1 MWNPFKKKEKSDA
14 EKLTQHIKEIPLEEL
29 TGLFD
34 GLNELSE
41 INNLYSELSRL
52 IHPDRFP
59 NDEVKRHEAESLF
72 KEVQSNRTNK
82 SKLIELKKKAEQ
94 LINS

>member
-29 TGLFD
+29 TDLFD
-34 GLNELSE
+34 GLNDLSE
-41 INNLYSELSRL
+41 ITNLYSELSRL

-82 SKLIELKKKAEQ
+82 SKLIEIKKKAEQ

>member
-1 MWNPFKKKEKSDA
+1 MWNPFKKKEKSDT

-34 GLNELSE
+34 KLNNLSE
-41 INNLYSELSRL
+41 TNNLYTDLSRL

-59 NDEVKRHEAESLF
+59 NDEVKRREAENLF
-72 KEVQSNRTNK
+72 KEVQSNRTDK
-82 SKLIELKKKAEQ
+82 SKLIELKKKAER

>member
-29 TGLFD
+29 TGLFN
-34 GLNELSE
+34 GLNNLSE
-41 INNLYSELSRL
+41 INNLYTELSRL

-72 KEVQSNRTNK
+72 KEVQSNRTDK
-82 SKLIELKKKAEQ
+82 SKLIELKKKAEL